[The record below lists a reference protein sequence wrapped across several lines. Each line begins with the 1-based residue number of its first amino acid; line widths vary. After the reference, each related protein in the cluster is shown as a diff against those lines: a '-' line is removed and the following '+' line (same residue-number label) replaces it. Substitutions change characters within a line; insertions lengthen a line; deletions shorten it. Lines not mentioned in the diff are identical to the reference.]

1 MGSGRDRDEFH
12 VILQII
18 LFVETRVAL
27 HYVATRPI
35 YLIIILMK
43 KTILA
48 NDVST

>member
-27 HYVATRPI
+27 DYVATRPI